1 MLQII
6 RAFINPWCGNKPMR
20 FFCRLLGRHLNSV
33 GTNLPKVKNKESL
46 EEEEEEEDCSLEIL
60 LTLKKEHRA
69 KNKILGELNI
79 LSLSIS
85 ES

>member
-1 MLQII
+1 MPTSGPPFEQPGDE
-6 RAFINPWCGNKPMR
+6 F
-20 FFCRLLGRHLNSV
+20 
-33 GTNLPKVKNKESL
+33 TESEKQRSL
-46 EEEEEEEDCSLEIL
+46 EEEEEEDCSFEIL

>member
-1 MLQII
+1 M
-6 RAFINPWCGNKPMR
+6 
-20 FFCRLLGRHLNSV
+20 

-46 EEEEEEEDCSLEIL
+46 EEEEEDCSFEIL

>member
-1 MLQII
+1 MPTSGPPFEQ
-6 RAFINPWCGNKPMR
+6 PGD
-20 FFCRLLGRHLNSV
+20 
-33 GTNLPKVKNKESL
+33 ESTESEKQRSL
-46 EEEEEEEDCSLEIL
+46 EEEEEEDCSFEIL

-69 KNKILGELNI
+69 KNQILGELNI

>member
-1 MLQII
+1 
-6 RAFINPWCGNKPMR
+6 MR
-20 FFCRLLGRHLNSV
+20 FFCLRRFADFEQPGDEFTESEKQRVVGRKKKKTVSFRFY
-33 GTNLPKVKNKESL
+33 LP
-46 EEEEEEEDCSLEIL
+46 
-60 LTLKKEHRA
+60 LKKEHRA

>member
-1 MLQII
+1 
-6 RAFINPWCGNKPMR
+6 MR
-20 FFCRLLGRHLNSV
+20 FFCLRRFADFEQP
-33 GTNLPKVKNKESL
+33 GTNLPKAKNKESL
-46 EEEEEEEDCSLEIL
+46 EEEEEDCSFEIL
-60 LTLKKEHRA
+60 LTLKKEYRA

>member
-1 MLQII
+1 M
-6 RAFINPWCGNKPMR
+6 
-20 FFCRLLGRHLNSV
+20 

-46 EEEEEEEDCSLEIL
+46 EEEEEEDCSFEIL

-85 ES
+85 EA

>member
-1 MLQII
+1 M
-6 RAFINPWCGNKPMR
+6 
-20 FFCRLLGRHLNSV
+20 NSL

-46 EEEEEEEDCSLEIL
+46 EEEEDCSFEIL